1 AAIDLDV
8 TRFVRHLAGS
18 VELGLGPRHRVHDL
32 RGGEQRALL
41 SVQELRQHPAELVH
55 AQALQLRQVEL
66 PGRIEHGVE
75 GLGREELGK
84 LLGVDGDGPV
94 DVGGGVPLQ
103 ALALLVQVDQ
113 RLAIERVAPVEHALR
128 GLGDGFDR
136 TGGGERDLH
145 RSHGT
150 SSGSDPSTSTSVPA
164 GHSTSW
170 HAPSASS
177 ARMIRRASATRS
189 GAASTTTMAA
199 WRSSVRVTATPSYDS
214 MTNFTYATSRRGTR
228 RAMGMMS
235 LDTGNPQNV
244 MRAWKTTSSLARN
257 CPRTELR
264 VPVSTR

>member
-1 AAIDLDV
+1 MRVHGKRVRQLLGQVAAIDLDV
-8 TRFVRHLAGS
+8 ARLVRHLAGG

-41 SVQELRQHPAELVH
+41 AVQELRQHPAELVH
-55 AQALQLRQVEL
+55 AHALQLPQVEL
-66 PGRIEHGVE
+66 AGRIEHGVE
-75 GLGREELGK
+75 GLGRKELGK

-113 RLAIERVAPVEHALR
+113 PLATERVVPVEHGLR
-128 GLGDGFDR
+128 GLGDGFER
-136 TGGGERDLH
+136 TGGGQRYLH
-145 RSHGT
+145 RRHGT
-150 SSGSDPSTSTSVPA
+150 SSGSDPSTSMSVPA

-177 ARMIRRASATRS
+177 ARMIRRTSATRS
-189 GAASTTTMAA
+189 GAASTTTTAA

-214 MTNFTYATSRRGTR
+214 MTNFTYAISRRGTR

-235 LDTGNPQNV
+235 LDTGTL
-244 MRAWKTTSSLARN
+244 RTSCEPGRR
-257 CPRTELR
+257 PRR
-264 VPVSTR
+264 